1 MHNPLP
7 PCGRSLCSL
16 GGLGGELHELEQVA
30 VGVLEGRHHAAPSF
44 SFGVADDLH
53 AVGTKMIHGRVDVV
67 GGKVDQDSLW
77 VERDVANVTV
87 YGHSESLISERKI
100 DESGPIRSNG
110 QGQDVAVEGSHA
122 GKSIWRSR
130 DQHPGW

>member
-1 MHNPLP
+1 MVSNL
-7 PCGRSLCSL
+7 GTL

-53 AVGTKMIHGRVDVV
+53 AVGTKMSHGRVDIIDCE
-67 GGKVDQDSLW
+67 VDQDSLW
-77 VERDVANVTV
+77 VQRDVVNVTV
-87 YGHSESLISERKI
+87 YRHSESLISEREI

-110 QGQDVAVEGSHA
+110 QGQDVAVKGSHA
-122 GKSIWRSR
+122 GKTIWRGR